1 MRRAVPFLM
10 IGLFGALLLP
20 RLMQSMAQGDVYP
33 EWSTLR
39 SDPRGAK
46 VLYVALERMAPVSRL
61 YERWQE
67 AAPRRAAYVFLGAS
81 PLVLQDQKDID
92 RLLSG
97 GGTLLL
103 ALAPAGPKST
113 LRTERLGFV
122 SKSRGTVVLRSED
135 WRCLDGTREACRLA
149 ERGRVRMLVDG
160 TPLRNGELLQARQTE
175 LLARLF
181 GGELPVVFDES
192 HLGVTESSGV
202 GVLLR
207 RYRLFPLIGLLLAAA
222 LLFLWRASVSLLPE
236 RDPVTPAMTPQPAA
250 SLRTLL
256 AQHVPRGKLLETM
269 VAEWKRALPLLP
281 TWHRGRVEEME
292 AALERARA
300 AKDPRQ
306 GYAELQAAIRPHKG
320 SA

>member
-1 MRRAVPFLM
+1 MRKAVPFLM
-10 IGLFGALLLP
+10 IGAFGALLLP

-46 VLYVALERMAPVSRL
+46 VLYRALERLVPVSRG

-67 AAPRRAAYVFLGAS
+67 APPRRATYVFLGAS
-81 PLVLQDQKDID
+81 PLMLQDRKEID

-97 GGTLLL
+97 GGALLL
-103 ALAPAGPKST
+103 AMAPPDPKAV

-122 SKSRGTVVLRSED
+122 RKSRGTVVLLADD
-135 WRCLDGTREACRLA
+135 WRCVEGTREACRLA
-149 ERGRVRMLVDG
+149 ERGRIRLLVDG
-160 TPLRNGELLQARQTE
+160 TPLRNGELQEGRQTE
-175 LLARLF
+175 LLTRLF
-181 GGELPVVFDES
+181 GGGLPVVFDES

-207 RYRLFPLIGLLLAAA
+207 RYRLFPLVGLLLAAA
-222 LLFLWRASVSLLPE
+222 LLFLWRVSVPLLPE
-236 RDPVTPAMTPQPAA
+236 REPVTPAMTPQPAA

-256 AQHVPRGKLLETM
+256 EQRVPRGKVLETL
-269 VAEWKRALPLLP
+269 VDEWKRALPLLP
-281 TWHRGRVEEME
+281 AWHRGRVEEME
-292 AALERARA
+292 EALERARA
-300 AKDPRQ
+300 EKDPRQ
-306 GYAELQAAIRPHKG
+306 GYAELQAAIRLRKG

>member
-1 MRRAVPFLM
+1 MRKAVPFLM
-10 IGLFGALLLP
+10 IGAFGALLLP

-46 VLYVALERMAPVSRL
+46 VLYLALERLAPVSRA

-67 AAPRRAAYVFLGAS
+67 APPRQAMYVFLGAS
-81 PLVLQDQKDID
+81 PLMLQDQKEVE

-103 ALAPAGPKST
+103 AMAPPDPRAV

-122 SKSRGTVVLRSED
+122 RKSRGTVVLLAED
-135 WRCLDGTREACRLA
+135 WRCIEGTREACRLA
-149 ERGRVRMLVDG
+149 ERGRIRLLADG
-160 TPLRNGELLQARQTE
+160 TPLRNGELQEGRQTE
-175 LLARLF
+175 LLTRLF
-181 GGELPVVFDES
+181 GGGLPVVFDES

-207 RYRLFPLIGLLLAAA
+207 RYRLFPLVGLLLAAA
-222 LLFLWRASVSLLPE
+222 LLFLWRVSVPLLPE
-236 RDPVTPAMTPQPAA
+236 REPVTPAMTPQPAA

-256 AQHVPRGKLLETM
+256 EQRVPRGKVLETL
-269 VAEWKRALPLLP
+269 VDEWKRALPLLP
-281 TWHRGRVEEME
+281 AWHRGRVEEME
-292 AALERARA
+292 TALERARA
-300 AKDPRQ
+300 EKDPRQ
-306 GYAELQAAIRPHKG
+306 GYAELQAAIRLRKG